1 MRIRLRNARRVLR
14 QKSLLRLTLLVA
26 GIILGSGLLITVL
39 EPELSFADGLWWS
52 IVTLTTVGYGD
63 ISPSTPGGRVLA
75 GLIML
80 FGIGLLAT
88 FSASLAALL
97 ISMKIKEN
105 QGMCLSEAVNHII
118 ICEWNHRVK
127 AIVKELRAD
136 ANTAAAPVVLVADI
150 AEKPLDDPDLLFIK
164 GPADEETLI
173 KANLHKAKTVIVLGD
188 DRLEPTA
195 RDAKVV
201 LTAMTVEHLHPAAHT
216 VAELVDKANEQYCL
230 RAKVDEVIIA
240 SELSSHLIA
249 SAASDHGLS
258 KIVSELLSSSYGNE
272 LYVMPLPPQ
281 MADKCFLDV
290 FLAMKTERNAI
301 VVGLQKKQGALF
313 RPNPDSETMVSED
326 DLLVVIS
333 KDRIRV

>member
-1 MRIRLRNARRVLR
+1 MRLRNAGRVLR
-14 QKSLLRLTLLVA
+14 QKGLLRLTLLVV
-26 GIILGSGLLITVL
+26 GSIFSSGLLITVL

-80 FGIGLLAT
+80 VGIGLLAT

-127 AIVKELRAD
+127 AILKELRAD
-136 ANTAAAPVVLVADI
+136 AKTATASIVLLADI
-150 AEKPLDDPDLLFIK
+150 DEKPLDDPDLLFIR
-164 GPADEETLI
+164 GPADEETLT
-173 KANLHKAKTVIVLGD
+173 KANLIKAKTVIILGD

-195 RDAKVV
+195 RDAKAV
-201 LTAMTVEHLHPAAHT
+201 LTAMTVEQLHPEAHT
-216 VAELVDKANEQYCL
+216 VVELVDKANERHCV
-230 RAKVDEVIIA
+230 RAKVDEIIIA

-249 SAASDHGLS
+249 CAASDHGLS

-272 LYVMPLPPQ
+272 LYVMPLPAQ

-290 FLAMKTERNAI
+290 FLAMKTQRNATVI
-301 VVGLQKKQGALF
+301 GLQKKSGALF
-313 RPNPDSETMVSED
+313 LPNPDPETMVRED

-333 KDRIRV
+333 KDRLKA